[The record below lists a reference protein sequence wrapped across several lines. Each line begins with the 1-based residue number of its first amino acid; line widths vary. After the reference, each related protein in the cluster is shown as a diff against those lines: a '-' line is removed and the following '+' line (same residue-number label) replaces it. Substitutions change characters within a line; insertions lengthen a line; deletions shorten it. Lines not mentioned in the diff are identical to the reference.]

1 MLSGLLNGLS
11 LIDDQEEGT
20 ISFMFSDGNYSL
32 IHLSL
37 NVQGNTKDIIWNY
50 NKNNWEVVWKA
61 LQSEYDVYGKW
72 CGAFG
77 SCNSQSSPIC
87 SCLLGSKPNNTEE
100 WNRRNWTSGCV
111 RSTPVRG
118 SPPVVKSV
126 KWMGF

>member
-61 LQSEYDVYGKW
+61 LQSEYDVYGK
-72 CGAFG
+72 CGVGHLVAAIHRVRQFAAVYWG
-77 SCNSQSSPIC
+77 LSQI
-87 SCLLGSKPNNTEE
+87 T
-100 WNRRNWTSGCV
+100 
-111 RSTPVRG
+111 
-118 SPPVVKSV
+118 
-126 KWMGF
+126 